1 MAVVGDNANY
11 TGKTGACEPFTVN
24 KKQLDI
30 TTTVHTDSPD
40 AALAGNLPLGGG
52 AHDSATVSGKVDS
65 KTLPNVTFYFFG
77 NGVACTDGSTT
88 GGTALNTIA
97 PDGTTSIAHPST
109 SQTNLDA
116 VTDNFMAV
124 VVDNANYPG
133 KTAACDPFT
142 ALLRSLDITTT
153 VHTDSPDAALAGNL
167 PLGGGAHDSA
177 TVSGKVD

>member
-88 GGTALNTIA
+88 GATALNTIA
-97 PDGTTSIAHPST
+97 TDGTTSIAHPST

-116 VTDNFMAV
+116 GTYNFMDV
-124 VVDNANYPG
+124 VRHNSNYTG
-133 KTAACDPFT
+133 KTGACEPFT
-142 ALLRSLDITTT
+142 VDKKTLTISTEIHTGA
-153 VHTDSPDAALAGNL
+153 TDS
-167 PLGGGAHDSA
+167 
-177 TVSGKVD
+177 